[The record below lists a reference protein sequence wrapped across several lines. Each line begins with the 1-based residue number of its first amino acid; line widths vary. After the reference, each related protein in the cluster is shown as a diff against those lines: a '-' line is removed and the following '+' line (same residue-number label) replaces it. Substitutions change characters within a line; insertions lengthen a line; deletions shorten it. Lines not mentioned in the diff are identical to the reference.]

1 MQPRLGF
8 LTLPAH
14 MICDCGYYH
23 EVAHRLQVAMGW
35 EDQEFRSAAAAAL
48 EDDVVDR
55 QTLERVAAARGMK
68 LETA

>member
-1 MQPRLGF
+1 
-8 LTLPAH
+8 
-14 MICDCGYYH
+14 
-23 EVAHRLQVAMGW
+23 MGW